1 MTSSGKVRIYELSR
15 DLGLDNK
22 DVLDAAE
29 KLSIAAKSH
38 SSSISDDEAARI
50 RGLLQVG
57 NGSRAVASSPTTP
70 ASAPGSGPAKAILAV
85 QKAAAAAP
93 ERPAS
98 PAVAVIAKPSA
109 PAKPM
114 PARPGAPVAT
124 KPIASTKPVLP
135 NKPLAPA
142 QPAIAKSTSVAS
154 QPSAPVVV
162 KPTAPV
168 VKPSAPVVKPSAPV
182 VKPSAPVVKSSAPV
196 AKPSAPVAK
205 PSAPVAKSS
214 APQIVASETGDQPRA
229 VSGLASAAVSK
240 PTAPPLRPIPA
251 PPGAATTT
259 PAVPRPS
266 GPPSRPATPV
276 VIKPASTGAG
286 APRTVPAPGRPAIP
300 VKSSQPPA
308 RPTSARPSTP
318 APARPAAPT
327 PTRPPAPGPRAS
339 DAPARPAVPAKPPV
353 VIASKPARPAP
364 PAPARKP
371 EGPGRAGV
379 SPAGRPQLVGR
390 PISGAGSGG
399 GAGGGAGPAIGSA
412 SASGTAGGRP
422 ASPSGRPTL
431 SQRPGGAPPVVRPGQ
446 QTGRP
451 GPTPLELVG
460 KPIRRD
466 SNVGVGR
473 PAAPTRPGM
482 PTGMRKPVAPGEL
495 MQLQKPTGRPTAPP
509 PRRPGERPA
518 AAEGAATSPTPELV
532 RPTATPPAV
541 PRRPGFRPPVA
552 APGAPGRPRRPDWDD
567 TAKLEA
573 LRSRTPQKQRT
584 KVHII
589 GENDDALTAETGGYA
604 GEQEAMVLS
613 ASLARPSKPRG
624 LAAAAA
630 KPTVAVRKRK
640 KETTRQRQRRRAM
653 ELRASRE
660 AKAQRPE
667 MLIVPEGNL
676 TVQELADKLG
686 VESSEI
692 IKSLFFKG
700 IIATV
705 TQTLD
710 MSTIETVSDEFG
722 VPVLEDD
729 VQAAARKTVEMIEES
744 DLQHLIRRP
753 PVVTVMGHVDHGK
766 TSLLDAIRKTRV
778 AAGEAGGITQHIGA
792 YQVELEVGGELRKIT
807 FLDTPGHEA
816 FTAMRARGTKVTD
829 VAVLVVAADDGV
841 RPQTLEAISHARAA
855 EVPIVVA
862 INKIDK
868 VGASPE
874 RVKQELSGQQLVA
887 EDWGGNTVMVPV
899 SAIKGENID
908 TLLEMILL
916 VSEVEDLQANPD
928 RLAKGTVIEAHL
940 DKAKGP
946 VATLLIQ
953 NGTLRTGDVVA
964 AGPVLGKVRA
974 MVDDTGGRVKAAGPS
989 YAVEA
994 LGFSEVP
1001 TAGDEFEVY
1010 PDEKSARA
1018 VVGDRASEA
1027 RATRLAQQMASRRVS
1042 LASMSSKVSDG
1053 DLKELNL
1060 ILKADVQGSVE
1071 AILGALE
1078 QLPQK
1083 EVQVRVLLSAPGE
1096 ITETDVD
1103 LAAASG
1109 AVIVGFN
1116 TSMAPGARRSADAT
1130 GVDVRDYDVIY
1141 KLLEDIQMA
1150 MEGLLE
1156 PELVEEGLG
1165 EAEVRAV
1172 FMIGRNAVAG
1182 CYVTNGKLQRNCK
1195 VRVHRGKEVVF
1206 QGDLDSLRRSK
1217 DDVKE
1222 VATGFE
1228 CGIGCDRFNA
1238 WREGDRVE
1246 AFKLVTQRRTLS
1258 L

>member
-1 MTSSGKVRIYELSR
+1 MTSSGKVRIYELSK

-29 KLSIAAKSH
+29 KLSIAARSH

-50 RGLLQVG
+50 RKLIRP
-57 NGSRAVASSPTTP
+57 NGSGISRPTPPSMTAPKPATP
-70 ASAPGSGPAKAILAV
+70 PLAEPGKAILAV
-85 QKAAAAAP
+85 KKAAPVTPPATAAASSVAAPEPPPARPPAPPVIVAQPARPAVSPPAPVKPVLVQSAAQPAAQKPPSTTPPPARPTAPLPTRAPAAGSSPPSRPPAAPPSAAAP
-93 ERPAS
+93 SA
-98 PAVAVIAKPSA
+98 AAKPA
-109 PAKPM
+109 PS
-114 PARPGAPVAT
+114 RPVA
-124 KPIASTKPVLP
+124 P
-135 NKPLAPA
+135 PA
-142 QPAIAKSTSVAS
+142 
-154 QPSAPVVV
+154 
-162 KPTAPV
+162 
-168 VKPSAPVVKPSAPV
+168 
-182 VKPSAPVVKSSAPV
+182 
-196 AKPSAPVAK
+196 
-205 PSAPVAKSS
+205 
-214 APQIVASETGDQPRA
+214 
-229 VSGLASAAVSK
+229 
-240 PTAPPLRPIPA
+240 
-251 PPGAATTT
+251 
-259 PAVPRPS
+259 
-266 GPPSRPATPV
+266 RPATPV
-276 VIKPASTGAG
+276 SK
-286 APRTVPAPGRPAIP
+286 
-300 VKSSQPPA
+300 
-308 RPTSARPSTP
+308 
-318 APARPAAPT
+318 APAM
-327 PTRPPAPGPRAS
+327 
-339 DAPARPAVPAKPPV
+339 
-353 VIASKPARPAP
+353 
-364 PAPARKP
+364 PARKP
-371 EGPGRAGV
+371 EAPAASTPTSPRPVAAPATSPRPSTSPRPVPRGNAPSSRPAPPQRPSAPTRAD
-379 SPAGRPQLVGR
+379 
-390 PISGAGSGG
+390 GG
-399 GAGGGAGPAIGSA
+399 GKPQVIGRVA
-412 SASGTAGGRP
+412 PGQPQPRP
-422 ASPSGRPTL
+422 AAPSPSAGTSNRPAPPSGRPAL
-431 SQRPGGAPPVVRPGQ
+431 SQRPAGAPQRTPAPSPRPVQARS
-446 QTGRP
+446 
-451 GPTPLELVG
+451 PLELVG

-466 SNVGVGR
+466 
-473 PAAPTRPGM
+473 AAGPGAPGKPGPPIRAGGM
-482 PTGMRKPVAPGEL
+482 PQGMRKPVAPGEL
-495 MQLQKPTGRPTAPP
+495 MQLQKPGTRPTAPP
-509 PRRPGERPA
+509 PRRPERGEIASPA
-518 AAEGAATSPTPELV
+518 DAGP
-532 RPTATPPAV
+532 RPTATPPAA
-541 PRRPGFRPPVA
+541 PRRPGFRTPQPA
-552 APGAPGRPRRPDWDD
+552 GKARRPEWDD
-567 TAKLEA
+567 SAKLEA
-573 LRSRTPQKQRT
+573 LRSKSPQKLRQ

-589 GENDDALTAETGGYA
+589 GENDDALTAETGGFA
-604 GEQEAMVLS
+604 GEHEAQVLQ
-613 ASLARPSKPRG
+613 ASLARPAKPRTRQS
-624 LAAAAA
+624 APAA
-630 KPTVAVRKRK
+630 KPVVAMRKRK

-653 ELRASRE
+653 ELRAARE
-660 AKAQRPE
+660 AKATRPE

-676 TVQELADKLG
+676 TVQELADRLG

-710 MSTIETVSDEFG
+710 LSTIETVSEEFG

-729 VQAAARKTVEMIEES
+729 VQEAAKKTVDMIEES

-792 YQVELEVGGELRKIT
+792 YQVTIPHAGEERRIT

-868 VGASPE
+868 EGAQPD
-874 RVKQELSGQQLVA
+874 RVKQELSAQQLVA
-887 EDWGGNTVMVPV
+887 EDWGGDTVMVPV
-899 SAIKGENID
+899 SAIKRENID
-908 TLLEMILL
+908 KLLEMILL

-928 RLAKGTVIEAHL
+928 RMAKGTVIEAHL

-953 NGTLRTGDVVA
+953 NGTLRAGDVVA

-974 MVDDTGGRVKAAGPS
+974 MVDDTGKRVKTAGPS
-989 YAVEA
+989 SAVEA

-1010 PDEKSARA
+1010 PDEKTARS
-1018 VVGDRASEA
+1018 VVGERATEA

-1042 LASMSSKVSDG
+1042 LASMSGQASEG

-1071 AILGALE
+1071 AILGSLE
-1078 QLPQK
+1078 QLPQG

-1116 TSMAPGARRSADAT
+1116 TSMAPGAKRAADAT

-1141 KLLEDIQMA
+1141 KLLEDIQLA

-1156 PELVEEGLG
+1156 PEMVEETLG

-1172 FMIGRNAVAG
+1172 FSIGKSAVAG

-1195 VRVHRGKEVVF
+1195 VRVHRGKQIVF
-1206 QGDLDSLRRSK
+1206 EGDLDSLRRNK
-1217 DDVKE
+1217 DDVKD

-1228 CGIGCDRFNA
+1228 CGIGCDRFAN
-1238 WREGDRVE
+1238 WQDGDRVE
-1246 AFKLVTQRRTLS
+1246 AYKLVTQRRTLS
-1258 L
+1258 TN

>member
-15 DLGLDNK
+15 DLGLENK

-29 KLSIAAKSH
+29 KLGVAAKSH
-38 SSSISDDEAARI
+38 SSSISDDEASRI
-50 RGLLQVG
+50 RSLIKTGS
-57 NGSRAVASSPTTP
+57 NGSPSKP
-70 ASAPGSGPAKAILAV
+70 APAP
-85 QKAAAAAP
+85 AAAAP
-93 ERPAS
+93 KAILSVKKAESAGAAPMA
-98 PAVAVIAKPSA
+98 AKPA
-109 PAKPM
+109 
-114 PARPGAPVAT
+114 
-124 KPIASTKPVLP
+124 LP
-135 NKPLAPA
+135 
-142 QPAIAKSTSVAS
+142 
-154 QPSAPVVV
+154 
-162 KPTAPV
+162 
-168 VKPSAPVVKPSAPV
+168 
-182 VKPSAPVVKSSAPV
+182 
-196 AKPSAPVAK
+196 
-205 PSAPVAKSS
+205 
-214 APQIVASETGDQPRA
+214 
-229 VSGLASAAVSK
+229 
-240 PTAPPLRPIPA
+240 
-251 PPGAATTT
+251 
-259 PAVPRPS
+259 
-266 GPPSRPATPV
+266 
-276 VIKPASTGAG
+276 
-286 APRTVPAPGRPAIP
+286 
-300 VKSSQPPA
+300 PPA
-308 RPTSARPSTP
+308 RPLVGPPVSKQPVSKPPVLVSKPP
-318 APARPAAPT
+318 APASKPALVSKPAPASK
-327 PTRPPAPGPRAS
+327 PPALVSKPPALVSKPALVTKPPGPAS
-339 DAPARPAVPAKPPV
+339 KPSIAPIKPV
-353 VIASKPARPAP
+353 VIASKPARPSS
-364 PAPARKP
+364 PAPARPAQTTPVLSSRKP
-371 EGPGRAGV
+371 ELPVRPGGGTTSSRPAP
-379 SPAGRPQLVGR
+379 PAGRAP
-390 PISGAGSGG
+390 
-399 GAGGGAGPAIGSA
+399 
-412 SASGTAGGRP
+412 
-422 ASPSGRPTL
+422 L
-431 SQRPGGAPPVVRPGQ
+431 SQRPPAPQRSGVPAPTRPGQ
-446 QTGRP
+446 AGMAGRP

-466 SNVGVGR
+466 SRDSTGPAAPDR
-473 PAAPTRPGM
+473 PAAPGRPGM
-482 PTGMRKPVAPGEL
+482 PAGMRKPMAPGEL
-495 MQLQKPTGRPTAPP
+495 MQLQKPSGRPTAPP
-509 PRRPGERPA
+509 PRRPGDRSEA
-518 AAEGAATSPTPELV
+518 GAAPSPGSTDLV
-532 RPTATPPAV
+532 RPNASPAAPAA
-541 PRRPGFRPPVA
+541 PRRPGFRPPT
-552 APGAPGRPRRPDWDD
+552 APGAAGKPRRPDWDD
-567 TAKLEA
+567 SAKLEA

-604 GEQEAMVLS
+604 GEQEAFILQ
-613 ASLARPSKPRG
+613 ASLARPAKPRT
-624 LAAAAA
+624 AAAPAA
-630 KPTVAVRKRK
+630 KPMAAMRKRK

-653 ELRASRE
+653 ELRSSRE
-660 AKAQRPE
+660 AKAVRPE

-676 TVQELADKLG
+676 TVQELAEKLG

-705 TQTLD
+705 TQSLD
-710 MSTIETVSDEFG
+710 LSTIEAVAEEFG

-729 VQAAARKTVEMIEES
+729 VEEAAAKTVEMIEES
-744 DLQHLIRRP
+744 DLAHLIRRP

-792 YQVELEVGGELRKIT
+792 YQVQIPHGGEQRKIT

-855 EVPIVVA
+855 KVPIVVA

-868 VGASPE
+868 EGASPD
-874 RVKQELSGQQLVA
+874 RVKQELSGLELVA

-899 SAIKGENID
+899 SALKGVNVD
-908 TLLEMILL
+908 KLLEMILL
-916 VSEVEDLQANPD
+916 VTEVEDLKANPD
-928 RLAKGTVIEAHL
+928 RMARGTVIEAHL

-946 VATLLIQ
+946 VATLLVQ
-953 NGTLRTGDVVA
+953 NGTLRAGDVLA

-974 MVDDTGGRVKAAGPS
+974 MVDDGGKRVKEAGPS

-1010 PDEKSARA
+1010 PDEKTARS

-1042 LASMSSKVSDG
+1042 LASMSGQASEG
-1053 DLKELNL
+1053 ELKELNL

-1071 AILGALE
+1071 AILGSLE
-1078 QLPQK
+1078 RLPQG

-1116 TSMAPGARRSADAT
+1116 TSMAPGAKRAADAT

-1141 KLLEDIQMA
+1141 KLLEDIQLA

-1156 PELVEEGLG
+1156 PELVEESLG

-1172 FMIGRNAVAG
+1172 FSIGRSAVAG
-1182 CYVTNGKLQRNCK
+1182 CYVTSGKLQRNCK
-1195 VRVHRGKEVVF
+1195 VRVWRGKEKVF
-1206 QGDLDSLRRSK
+1206 EGDLDSLRRNK

-1228 CGIGCDRFNA
+1228 CGIGTDRYTG
-1238 WREGDRVE
+1238 WQEGDRVE
-1246 AFKLVTQRRTLS
+1246 AYKLVTQRRTLS
-1258 L
+1258 T

>member
-15 DLGLDNK
+15 DLGLENK

-29 KLSIAAKSH
+29 KLRIAARSH
-38 SSSISDDEAARI
+38 SSSISDEEADRI
-50 RGLLQVG
+50 RALISRG
-57 NGSRAVASSPTTP
+57 NGDKAAP
-70 ASAPGSGPAKAILAV
+70 AAAGAPAGTAILSV
-85 QKAAAAAP
+85 KKAASEAAAP
-93 ERPAS
+93 QRPSS
-98 PAVAVIAKPSA
+98 PAA
-109 PAKPM
+109 PAPPRAM
-114 PARPGAPVAT
+114 AAAPAPPAAAPSRPSPARPDA
-124 KPIASTKPVLP
+124 ASSLK
-135 NKPLAPA
+135 
-142 QPAIAKSTSVAS
+142 IES
-154 QPSAPVVV
+154 
-162 KPTAPV
+162 
-168 VKPSAPVVKPSAPV
+168 
-182 VKPSAPVVKSSAPV
+182 
-196 AKPSAPVAK
+196 
-205 PSAPVAKSS
+205 
-214 APQIVASETGDQPRA
+214 R
-229 VSGLASAAVSK
+229 SAA
-240 PTAPPLRPIPA
+240 A
-251 PPGAATTT
+251 
-259 PAVPRPS
+259 
-266 GPPSRPATPV
+266 
-276 VIKPASTGAG
+276 
-286 APRTVPAPGRPAIP
+286 
-300 VKSSQPPA
+300 PPA
-308 RPTSARPSTP
+308 RPTQAPARPVAASPRP
-318 APARPAAPT
+318 AAAPSRPQAGSSRPAAPSRPGPRPAAPPQIVSKPVAAPSRPGPGAPPAPPARPAAGPPRREAGAPAART
-327 PTRPPAPGPRAS
+327 PAPQRPGS
-339 DAPARPAVPAKPPV
+339 APAAGRPG
-353 VIASKPARPAP
+353 AP
-364 PAPARKP
+364 
-371 EGPGRAGV
+371 
-379 SPAGRPQLVGR
+379 SGRPQLVGR
-390 PISGAGSGG
+390 PQPGQAGAS
-399 GAGGGAGPAIGSA
+399 
-412 SASGTAGGRP
+412 RP
-422 ASPSGRPTL
+422 APPSARPL
-431 SQRPGGAPPVVRPGQ
+431 RPGAPAPPVRQGGAAGASRASAP
-446 QTGRP
+446 GRP
-451 GPTPLELVG
+451 GATPLELVG

-466 SNVGVGR
+466 TAGPGTPSAGR
-473 PAAPTRPGM
+473 PASPGRPGI
-482 PTGMRKPVAPGEL
+482 PAGMRKPMAPGEL
-495 MQLQKPTGRPTAPP
+495 MQLQKPNGRPTAPP
-509 PRRPGERPA
+509 PRRTGERSSEA
-518 AAEGAATSPTPELV
+518 GADTATRAVPDLV
-532 RPTATPPAV
+532 RPSAAGAAA
-541 PRRPGFRPPVA
+541 PRRPGFRPPQ
-552 APGAPGRPRRPDWDD
+552 PGSPATRARRPDWDD
-567 TAKLEA
+567 SAKLEA
-573 LRSRTPQKQRT
+573 LRSRTPQKQRQ

-604 GEQEAMVLS
+604 GEQEAMVLQ
-613 ASLARPSKPRG
+613 ASLARPAKPRSQAG
-624 LAAAAA
+624 AQP

-653 ELRASRE
+653 ELRAARE
-660 AKAQRPE
+660 LKAQRPE
-667 MLIVPEGNL
+667 MLVVPEGNL
-676 TVQELADKLG
+676 TVQELADRLG

-710 MSTIETVSDEFG
+710 LPTIETVSEEFG

-729 VQAAARKTVEMIEES
+729 VQAAAAKTVEMIEAS
-744 DLQHLIRRP
+744 DLAHLIRRP

-792 YQVELEVGGELRKIT
+792 YQVEVPHGGQRAKIT

-868 VGASPE
+868 EGASPD
-874 RVKQELSGQQLVA
+874 RVKQELSAHELVA
-887 EDWGGNTVMVPV
+887 EDWGGNVVMVPV

-908 TLLEMILL
+908 QLLEMILL
-916 VSEVEDLQANPD
+916 VSDVEDLQANPD
-928 RLAKGTVIEAHL
+928 RMARGTVIEAHL

-953 NGTLRTGDVVA
+953 NGTLRAGDVLA

-974 MVDDTGGRVKAAGPS
+974 MVDDTGKRVKSAGPS

-1010 PDEKSARA
+1010 ADEKAARA

-1042 LASMSSKVSDG
+1042 LASMSGQVSEG
-1053 DLKELNL
+1053 ELKELNL

-1071 AILGALE
+1071 AILGSLE
-1078 QLPQK
+1078 QLPK
-1083 EVQVRVLLSAPGE
+1083 EEVQVRVLLSAPGE

-1116 TSMAPGARRSADAT
+1116 TSMAPGAKRAADAT

-1141 KLLEDIQMA
+1141 KLLEDIQLA

-1156 PELVEEGLG
+1156 PELVEEALG

-1172 FMIGRNAVAG
+1172 FTIGKNAVAG
-1182 CYVTNGKLQRNCK
+1182 CYVTSGKLQRNCK
-1195 VRVHRGKEVVF
+1195 VRVHRGREQVYE
-1206 QGDLDSLRRSK
+1206 GDLDSLRRGK

-1228 CGIGCDRFNA
+1228 CGIGTDRFNS
-1238 WREGDRVE
+1238 WQEGDRIE
-1246 AFKLVTQRRTLS
+1246 AYKLVTQRRTLS
-1258 L
+1258 T